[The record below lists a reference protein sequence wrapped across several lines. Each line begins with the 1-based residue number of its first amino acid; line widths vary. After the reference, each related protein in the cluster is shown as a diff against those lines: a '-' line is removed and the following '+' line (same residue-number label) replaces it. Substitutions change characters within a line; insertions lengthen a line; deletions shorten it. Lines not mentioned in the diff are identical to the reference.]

1 MAGHEGGAKAVVAA
15 LIANAGIA
23 IAKFVGFVIT
33 GSSSMLA
40 ESVHSVADCGNQGL
54 LLLGGR
60 TSKRRATRAHPF
72 GYGRDRYFWAFFVAV
87 VLFTLGSGFALYEG
101 IHKVRDPHELESP
114 AVAVAI
120 LVFGIL
126 IEGWSFRTAVGE
138 AAKLKGD
145 GSWFTF
151 IRRTKSA
158 ELAVVLL
165 EDAGALIG
173 LAIALASVGL
183 AEATGEPVF
192 DGIGTIVIGL
202 LLGAISIALGVEM
215 RSLLIGEAA
224 APGTEE
230 TIRAA
235 ITGVASIT
243 DVIHMRTEHL
253 GPDELLV
260 GAKIALDPGLDVR
273 GVAAAINDAEAAV
286 RSAVPIAR
294 VIYLEPDIDRG
305 DAAVGS
311 SAHGRTSHE
320 NTSDV
325 G

>member
-1 MAGHEGGAKAVVAA
+1 VAGPEGGAKAVVAA

-23 IAKFVGFVIT
+23 IAKFVGFAVT

-87 VLFTLGSGFALYEG
+87 VLFTRGSGFALYEG
-101 IHKVRDPHELESP
+101 IQKVRDPHELESP
-114 AVAVAI
+114 GVAVAI
-120 LVFGIL
+120 LVFGIV
-126 IEGWSFRTAVGE
+126 IEGWSFRTAIVE
-138 AAKLKGD
+138 AAKIKGD
-145 GSWFTF
+145 SSWFTF
-151 IRRTKSA
+151 TRRTKSA

-165 EDAGALIG
+165 EDAGALVG
-173 LAIALASVGL
+173 LVVALAAVGL
-183 AEATGEPVF
+183 VQATGEPLF
-192 DGIGTIVIGL
+192 DVIGTIVIGV
-202 LLGAISIALGVEM
+202 LLGAISIALGIEM

-224 APGTEE
+224 APGTED

-235 ITGVASIT
+235 IVGVPAIT

-260 GAKIALDPGLDVR
+260 GAKIALDPDLDVP

-294 VIYLEPDIDRG
+294 VIYLEPDIARG
-305 DAAVGS
+305 DVAVGTAS
-311 SAHGRTSHE
+311 GGSTSE
-320 NTSDV
+320 ST
-325 G
+325 